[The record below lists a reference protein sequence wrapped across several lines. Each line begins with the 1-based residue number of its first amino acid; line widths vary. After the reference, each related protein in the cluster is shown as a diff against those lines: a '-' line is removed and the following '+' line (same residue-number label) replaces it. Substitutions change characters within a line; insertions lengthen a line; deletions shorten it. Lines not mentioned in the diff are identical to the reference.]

1 MKKTFKIVTVVSLIA
16 LASCSKDEPAQTSP
30 TIETLKNV
38 VFPELQ
44 DVVVKKEFTS
54 IAYPNPEKNGLAEQ
68 QIITTTQKSGVLSPL
83 SPSFDTN
90 TELIYPGSI
99 LRGSSFLNARY
110 DPLVLSNAFEKVKL
124 STTLKGASNV
134 VGDFYPTQSDIRTG
148 INQLVALQANNI
160 NQQFIPAIFDYT
172 SQDIT
177 TSESL
182 VKSMN
187 IHANINAS
195 FALSVSAKFGY
206 EKKETNTVDKHS
218 VLISFRQKLYSASID
233 PKYYKD
239 WIKGGINVA
248 ECGEYE
254 PLYISNVDYGRTAYV
269 LFETNLSTQQL
280 VSKVT
285 ASLSAS
291 YGVVSGSAETQFNSE
306 ATSTFSQ
313 NSFKAY
319 IYGGP
324 LNGGLIT
331 NLDGLRRFLTK
342 PTPIELIGGSVP
354 ISYTVRRLRDNTE
367 VDVRTVYKQETA
379 AFPR

>member
-1 MKKTFKIVTVVSLIA
+1 M
-16 LASCSKDEPAQTSP
+16 ASCSKDEPAQTPP